1 MGRKV
6 DLQNTN
12 THTYTLAHSHTQRKL
27 AKKLQ
32 VFFSCVFRAGY
43 AAPSLSFFKRRRTMT
58 LCACAI
64 VVVAAAAAAVGAAAF
79 AGVVVV
85 S

>member
-12 THTYTLAHSHTQRKL
+12 THRHTQSRTHTTKIGQKI
-27 AKKLQ
+27 AG
-32 VFFSCVFRAGY
+32 FFSFVCVGY

-64 VVVAAAAAAVGAAAF
+64 VVVAADVGAAAP
-79 AGVVVV
+79 ALVVVV